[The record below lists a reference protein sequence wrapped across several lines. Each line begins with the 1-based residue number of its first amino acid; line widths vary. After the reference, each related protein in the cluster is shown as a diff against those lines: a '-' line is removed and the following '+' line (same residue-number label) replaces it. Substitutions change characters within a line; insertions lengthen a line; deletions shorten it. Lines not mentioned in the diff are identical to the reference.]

1 VVSTEKGIVRTV
13 ESGDRTIL
21 ADLLHSSSLIHRHL
35 DWRPPLEWLP
45 FRPFLVYEISGKV
58 CACLA
63 CPIHPKPVAWLRLFM
78 VHSPRILETAWQ
90 ALWPEAIRGLA
101 ENQAGK
107 AAALPGEVWLSGILE
122 KQGFRKTNHVVSLI
136 WKNQQPPPKI
146 DIGGCSIRSAMPDD
160 LPMIAAVDAAAF
172 DLMWQQPL
180 DDLELAFEQAA
191 IASVVDVGNTIVGY
205 QISTAS
211 ALGGHLARLA
221 IHPDFQRK
229 GYGKMLLVDLLKRFI
244 RRGSRWLTVNTQKDN
259 AASLALYDWAGFA
272 LTGES
277 YPVYELDLTN

>member
-1 VVSTEKGIVRTV
+1 VVSSEEGIVRTV

-21 ADLLHSSSLIHRHL
+21 ADLLQASSLIHRHL
-35 DWRPPLEWLP
+35 DWRSPLEWLQ

-78 VHSPRILETAWQ
+78 AYSPRILETAWQ
-90 ALWPEAIRGLA
+90 ALWPDALSMLA
-101 ENQAGK
+101 ENHAGK
-107 AAALPGEVWLSGILE
+107 VAALPVDIWLGGILE
-122 KQGFRKTNHVVSLI
+122 KQGFRKTNQVVSLT
-136 WKNQQPPPKI
+136 WKNQQTPPQI
-146 DIGGCSIRSAMPDD
+146 NFGGCSIRSARPED
-160 LPMIAAVDAAAF
+160 LPRIAAVDAAAF
-172 DLMWQQPL
+172 EPMWQQPL

-191 IASVVDVGNTIVGY
+191 ISSVVDAGNIIVGY

-221 IHPDFQRK
+221 VHPDYQRK
-229 GYGKMLLVDLLKRFI
+229 GFGKMLLADLLKRFI
-244 RRGSRWLTVNTQKDN
+244 NRGARWLTVNTQKDN
-259 AASLALYDWAGFA
+259 AASLALYDWAGFS

-277 YPVYELDLTN
+277 YPVYELNLVD